1 MVFRSPDES
10 GPRNFFRFTP
20 ASVFLV
26 FLSFRVFFTTA
37 SSSVFRGAAHERER
51 EPRTTHFESRALR
64 PVMVRCQTL
73 RPRRPSRRLHSTQPR
88 TWQARLVAFGT

>member
-51 EPRTTHFESRALR
+51 EAADDSLRKQRSTTRHGEVPNLEAEK
-64 PVMVRCQTL
+64 TIE
-73 RPRRPSRRLHSTQPR
+73 
-88 TWQARLVAFGT
+88 AFPLDPTANLAGSLG